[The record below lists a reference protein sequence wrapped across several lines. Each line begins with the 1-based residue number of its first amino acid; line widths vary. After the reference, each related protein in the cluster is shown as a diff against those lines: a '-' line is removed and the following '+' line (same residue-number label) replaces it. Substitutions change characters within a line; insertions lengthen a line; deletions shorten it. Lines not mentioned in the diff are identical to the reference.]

1 MTLYGA
7 AVLDSEP
14 NVVQVVCRCEKGNT
28 ESASEQSLILVN
40 ANALTYAEILQC
52 ANKLFSR

>member
-7 AVLDSEP
+7 AVFDSEP

-28 ESASEQSLILVN
+28 ESAIEHSLILVN
-40 ANALTYAEILQC
+40 ANALRCAEILQC
-52 ANKLFSR
+52 ANKFFSR